1 MVTSVGSQEIPV
13 HDETANTGTNAATI
27 QSTSS
32 SASALRRRAG
42 GGVKS
47 VVSFVYPS
55 FHRVAPKTA
64 DLSNKFIIQYNFVF
78 RYWKTSLMNV
88 KKI

>member
-1 MVTSVGSQEIPV
+1 MVTSVGLQEIPV

-32 SASALRRRAG
+32 SASALLRRA
-42 GGVKS
+42 GVKS
-47 VVSFVYPS
+47 VASFVYPS
-55 FHRVAPKTA
+55 FHPVAAKTA

>member
-1 MVTSVGSQEIPV
+1 MTKPRIPV
-13 HDETANTGTNAATI
+13 QMPRPYKVPAAVP
-27 QSTSS
+27 
-32 SASALRRRAG
+32 ALCSGGRA
-42 GGVKS
+42 GVKS

-55 FHRVAPKTA
+55 FHPVAAKTA

>member
-42 GGVKS
+42 GVKS

-55 FHRVAPKTA
+55 FHPVAPKTA

-88 KKI
+88 KKL